1 MYGSADN
8 SGLPVLVDRF
18 FADNGLCG
26 LEESLDK
33 LGICRTGG
41 SREMSALQAYAAA
54 IEVLIPRA
62 LSAHVIVSL
71 LWLDI

>member
-8 SGLPVLVDRF
+8 SGHPVLGDRF
-18 FADNGLCG
+18 FADNGICG
-26 LEESLDK
+26 VEKRLDK

-41 SREMSALQAYAAA
+41 MSTLQAYAAA

-62 LSAHVIVSL
+62 LSAPAIVSL